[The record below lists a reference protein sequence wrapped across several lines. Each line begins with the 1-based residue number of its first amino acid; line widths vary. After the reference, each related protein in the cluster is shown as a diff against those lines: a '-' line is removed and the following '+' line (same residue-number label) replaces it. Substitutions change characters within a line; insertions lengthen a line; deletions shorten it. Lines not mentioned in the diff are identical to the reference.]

1 MREARLY
8 GYGDIRYWTA
18 NYAEGGADLE
28 AAAMQNFNTQD
39 KPTYHIRPAELTAE
53 RRADVDRSFEGYVR
67 LNTRHG
73 YRTQEEAY
81 HDERPVIARV
91 YTPPRKT
98 LVQKIHDF
106 FVEEAYE

>member
-28 AAAMQNFNTQD
+28 AAAMQDFNTQD

-53 RRADVDRSFEGYVR
+53 RRADVDRSFDGYVR
-67 LNTRHG
+67 LNNRYG
-73 YRTQEEAY
+73 YRTQEQAY
-81 HDERPVIARV
+81 SGKRAKVFV
-91 YTPPRKT
+91 PRKHRMSILET
-98 LVQKIHDF
+98 VIDF
-106 FVEEAYE
+106 FTCKVEE